1 MATHVPTERS
11 VLLVSVLV
19 QTPLPS
25 TLYPIVETVELSAQQ
40 LRSALVESAPI
51 AQQIK
56 MEPLALASA
65 LRPISAI
72 AELHCLQDV
81 PLI

>member
-1 MATHVPTERS
+1 M
-11 VLLVSVLV
+11 
-19 QTPLPS
+19 
-25 TLYPIVETVELSAQQ
+25 YPIVEIVELSAQQ

-65 LRPISAI
+65 LKPISAI
-72 AELHCLQDV
+72 AHH
-81 PLI
+81 P

>member
-25 TLYPIVETVELSAQQ
+25 TLYPIVEIVELPAQQ
-40 LRSALVESAPI
+40 LRSALEESAPTV
-51 AQQIK
+51 QPIK
-56 MEPLALASA
+56 MEPLEVASA
-65 LRPISAI
+65 LRHISAI
-72 AELHCLQDV
+72 AYQPFL
-81 PLI
+81 